1 MIKKG
6 CGIIRKNPDGD
17 IPKVDKSSYVDP
29 TALIVGRVKIG
40 KNVFIGP
47 YAVMRADEPGSTIV
61 IGNDCNIQDR
71 VVIHALTN
79 SVVSVEHGS
88 SLSHGCIVHGPCRI
102 GAGAF
107 IGFGAVVFRS
117 ILAERVFVG
126 HLSLTLGVDVPER
139 HLIPNRGKVDSAA
152 DVKALE
158 RVSVKEAEFVAGVVL
173 MNKNLVKRY
182 KRSSKR

>member
-1 MIKKG
+1 MIKKF

-17 IPKVDKSSYVDP
+17 IPEVDKSSYIDP

-47 YAVMRADEPGSTIV
+47 YAVLRADESGSSIF
-61 IGNDCNIQDR
+61 IGNDCNVQDR

-79 SVVSVEHGS
+79 TVVNVGHKS

-102 GAGAF
+102 GAGSF

-117 ILAERVFVG
+117 TLAERVFVG
-126 HLSLTLGVDVPER
+126 HLSLTLGVDIPEG
-139 HLIPNRGKVDSAA
+139 HLIPNRGKVDSES
-152 DVKALE
+152 DVKVLE
-158 RVSVKEAEFVAGVVL
+158 RATVNDAKFVAAVVQ
-173 MNKNLVKRY
+173 MNNKLVKGY
-182 KRSSKR
+182 KGSSKG